1 MIRLHRYLPRTRAE
15 GPGERFTLWVQGCH
29 NGCPGCSAQALWDEE
44 GGFPLSVEALLEQI
58 RQTPG
63 IEGITLLGGEP
74 MEQAEAL
81 SRLAAGVR
89 AMRLSVLTFTG
100 LTLEAIEKRADPHQL
115 ALLRNTDLLI
125 DGPYLQ
131 TLHDTSRPWVGS
143 KNQRYLFLTDRY
155 SPRDIE
161 ESTNRIELRLDKNG
175 VLRLNG
181 MGDFAALEQALKRKT
196 IVRGDE
202 DGTHRV

>member
-1 MIRLHRYLPRTRAE
+1 MIRLHRVISRTRAE

-29 NGCPGCSAQALWDEE
+29 NGCPGCYSRALWEQT
-44 GGFPLSVEALLEQI
+44 GGYEVSVEALLEQI
-58 RQTPG
+58 RAEEG
-63 IEGITLLGGEP
+63 LEGITLLGGEP
-74 MEQAEAL
+74 MEQAEPL
-81 SRLAAGVR
+81 SRLAAGAR
-89 AMRLSVLTFTG
+89 AMGLSVLTFTG
-100 LTLEAIEKRADPHQL
+100 LTLEAIRAQADPHRL
-115 ALLRNTDLLI
+115 ALLQHTDLLI
-125 DGPYLQ
+125 DGPYMQ
-131 TLHDTSRPWVGS
+131 QLHDTSRPWVGS

-155 SPRDIE
+155 SQADIE
-161 ESTNRIELRLDKNG
+161 RCTNRIELRLDKTG